1 MAKRITADEFEAQ
14 YAERSGL
21 SIAELRA
28 SGRVVVP
35 CDCDY
40 EGCEGWRQMSR
51 ESVLLDLGILDEPG
65 GNVIAEAAGALRAAK
80 DFEAS
85 MRQVMTTVGA
95 SPADFARLSARVEE
109 MAG

>member
-28 SGRVVVP
+28 LGRVVVP
-35 CDCDY
+35 CDCRE
-40 EGCEGWRQMSR
+40 EGCEGWQQMSR
-51 ESVLLDLGILDEPG
+51 ERALEREG
-65 GNVIAEAAGALRAAK
+65 VIRCP
-80 DFEAS
+80 S
-85 MRQVMTTVGA
+85 
-95 SPADFARLSARVEE
+95 LSAQVEE